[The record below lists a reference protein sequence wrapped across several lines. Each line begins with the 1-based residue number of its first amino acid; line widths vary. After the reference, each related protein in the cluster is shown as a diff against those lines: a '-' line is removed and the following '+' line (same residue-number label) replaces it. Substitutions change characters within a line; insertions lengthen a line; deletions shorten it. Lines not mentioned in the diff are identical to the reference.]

1 MNISAERIILQNKFF
16 TSFQTHPQFVNLS
29 ADEQAAIVRRVER
42 SCFNASIDEATRCGV
57 AREFSNARFKD
68 IYSAGCMRILHN
80 ICVETAFN
88 SYLADGVIGGSIDV
102 TKIADLKNEELNP
115 AASQNERDEITLRQ
129 SQKTDLKVSRM
140 YKCKK
145 CDGNETI
152 PIEYQGRAA
161 DEASSRS
168 IKCVACGNVWRR

>member
-1 MNISAERIILQNKFF
+1 MATAPERIILNN
-16 TSFQTHPQFVNLS
+16 TILMSFQSYPKFRNLP
-29 ADEQAAIVRRVER
+29 ADDQAAIIRRLER

-57 AREFSNARFKD
+57 AREFSNQRFKD
-68 IYSAGCMRILHN
+68 IYSARCMKILHN
-80 ICVETAFN
+80 IREDTAFN
-88 SYLADGVIGGSIDV
+88 SYLVDSIIDGKIDV
-102 TKIADLKNEELNP
+102 TKISEMSNEELNP
-115 AASQNERDEITLRQ
+115 DASQKERAEIELRQ
-129 SQKTDLKVSRM
+129 NQKTDLKVSRM

>member
-1 MNISAERIILQNKFF
+1 MAAERVIMQNTFLRTLQSHSKFN
-16 TSFQTHPQFVNLS
+16 QLGAEDQS
-29 ADEQAAIVRRVER
+29 ALIRRIER

-57 AREFSNARFKD
+57 AREFSNLRYRD
-68 IYSAGCMRILHN
+68 IYSAGCMKILHN
-80 ICVETAFN
+80 LSVDTAFN
-88 SYLADGVIGGSIDV
+88 SFLADSIFAGDIDV
-102 TKIADLKNEELNP
+102 TKIAEMKNEELNP
-115 AASQNERDEITLRQ
+115 SASQAERDEIALRQ